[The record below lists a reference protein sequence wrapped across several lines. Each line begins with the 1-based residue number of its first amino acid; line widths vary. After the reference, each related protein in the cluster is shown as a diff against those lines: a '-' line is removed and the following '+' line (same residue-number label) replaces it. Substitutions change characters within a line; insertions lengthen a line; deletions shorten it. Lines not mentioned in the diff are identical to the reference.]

1 MKEVSE
7 MQYQE
12 TAQKIAGMR
21 KEIAKLRKE
30 MKAARASAEPVE
42 FADCTLERAEGGHVK
57 LSELFGAKDN
67 LIVIHNMGTGC
78 SYCTLWADGFNGVYG
93 HLADKAAFVVS
104 TPDAPETQQK
114 FADSRGWRFPMV
126 STKGTSFAKD
136 CGYEE
141 GGGAMPGI
149 SIFTRKDGKIMRV
162 ADEPF
167 SPGDDFC
174 IVWPIFELLPDG
186 RGNWGPK
193 YKY

>member
-1 MKEVSE
+1 

-12 TAQKIAGMR
+12 TAQKIAGLR

-30 MKAARASAEPVE
+30 MKVARASAEPVE
-42 FADCTLERAEGGHVK
+42 FADCTLERAQGGNVK

-67 LIVIHNMGTGC
+67 LIVIHNMGTSC

-104 TPDAPETQQK
+104 TPDAPQTQKQ

-136 CGYEE
+136 CGYE
-141 GGGAMPGI
+141 GGGRAMPGI
-149 SIFTRKDGKIMRV
+149 SIFTRRNGKIMRV

-174 IVWPIFELLPDG
+174 IIWPIFDLLPDG
-186 RGNWGPK
+186 RADWGPK